1 MTWDTVDSSDS
12 STRVERHGFLS
23 SRWYTSF
30 PVPKASIMM
39 SFMVNHVSAA
49 RIARRDPR
57 QEEESVKKSFI
68 VSVAVLLLAG
78 AALVACVAE
87 EQQISIDQISD
98 VDDTA
103 ATVRSRTLPTETV
116 RTDTPASATTATTAT
131 ATDP

>member
-1 MTWDTVDSSDS
+1 M
-12 STRVERHGFLS
+12 
-23 SRWYTSF
+23 
-30 PVPKASIMM
+30 
-39 SFMVNHVSAA
+39 
-49 RIARRDPR
+49 
-57 QEEESVKKSFI
+57 KKSFI